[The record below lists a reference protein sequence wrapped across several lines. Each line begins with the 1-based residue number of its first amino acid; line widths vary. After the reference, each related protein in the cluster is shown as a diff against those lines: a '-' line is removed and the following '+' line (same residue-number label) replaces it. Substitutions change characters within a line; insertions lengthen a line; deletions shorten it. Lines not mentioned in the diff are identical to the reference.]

1 MTKFI
6 VVSDLH
12 AMARTPEGR
21 KDDYFSTIAGKL
33 DFITQLAN
41 EHQAYI
47 IQTGDIIDSLS
58 VADRA
63 LQLVIDWGKKI
74 EKQIFY
80 ILGNHDIKGIAYEEW
95 INSKLGYLTR
105 FQDKF
110 IKLNSNPYQLIPHI
124 SLPIRLR
131 LYGIDYK
138 KSIPIPDLID
148 SSLVNILVTHDD
160 FGLQNKD
167 IWTEFGQKRLISTY
181 PQTQFDIH
189 INGHYH
195 LNHEPTK
202 RDNTWL
208 INPGAL
214 MRMKR
219 NDEDL
224 LRKPRVALI
233 EIEDKDNIKVT
244 DIEVPHSSD
253 IWINKAETA
262 DHQALFADLI
272 KSLNE
277 QSIGASGPIID
288 RINAAINSG
297 SIKKEVGEKALGL
310 IDGANRL

>member
-6 VVSDLH
+6 AVSDLH

-21 KDDYFSTIAGKL
+21 KDDYFSALAGKL
-33 DFITQLAN
+33 DFIAHLAN
-41 EHQAYI
+41 KHQAHI
-47 IQTGDIIDSLS
+47 IQTGDIIDSPS

-63 LQLVIDWGKKI
+63 LQLIIDWGKKI
-74 EKQIFY
+74 EGKIFY

-105 FQDKF
+105 FQEKF
-110 IKLNSNPYQLIPHI
+110 IKLNENSYDVITNVEP
-124 SLPIRLR
+124 PIF
-131 LYGIDYK
+131 LYGADYK
-138 KSIPIPDLID
+138 KQIPNITTYNDFI
-148 SSLVNILVTHDD
+148 NILVTHDD

-181 PQTQFDIH
+181 PKTEYDIH
-189 INGHYH
+189 IQGHYH

-224 LRKPRVALI
+224 LREPRVALI
-233 EIEDKDNIKVT
+233 EIESKDNIKVT
-244 DIEVPHSSD
+244 DIIVPHEKD
-253 IWINKAETA
+253 IWIDKTEAT
-262 DHQALFADLI
+262 DHQALFTDLM

-297 SIKKEVGEKALGL
+297 SVKKEIGEKALRL
-310 IDGANRL
+310 IEGASRL